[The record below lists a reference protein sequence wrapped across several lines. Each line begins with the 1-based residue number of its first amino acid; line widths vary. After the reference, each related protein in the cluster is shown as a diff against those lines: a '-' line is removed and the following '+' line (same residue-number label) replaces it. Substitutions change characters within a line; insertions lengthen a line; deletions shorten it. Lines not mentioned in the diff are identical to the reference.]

1 MGRAVVVD
9 TGSVVL
15 SPDDVAARWVFV
27 EFVDQVVKLVFGSH
41 VSLHRP
47 ISPWPGVVC
56 GRAWSQKGREY
67 ARQLARVLAA

>member
-1 MGRAVVVD
+1 MVD

-41 VSLHRP
+41 VSLLRAV
-47 ISPWPGVVC
+47 SPWPGGVC
-56 GRAWSQKGREY
+56 GRAWASAQDEWQMPDQLGR
-67 ARQLARVLAA
+67 VNAA